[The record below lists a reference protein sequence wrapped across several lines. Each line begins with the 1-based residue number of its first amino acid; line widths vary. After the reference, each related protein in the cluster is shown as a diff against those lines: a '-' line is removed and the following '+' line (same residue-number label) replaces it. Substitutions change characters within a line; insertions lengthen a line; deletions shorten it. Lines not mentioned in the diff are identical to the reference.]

1 MSTTDLLNL
10 GQTFLGIELG
20 STRIKAVLTSKDGD
34 VIATGIHDWENSLID
49 NVWTYSKEDIHK
61 GLKSCY
67 SSLRVNIEKEYG
79 VTLKKVKSIGI
90 SAMMHG
96 YIALN
101 KDLDFIAPFQTWRNT
116 NTQEAADILT
126 DLFNFNI
133 PLRWSVS
140 HLYQRILD
148 KEDHLKD
155 LDYVT
160 TLSGYIHLLLTGKK
174 VLGIGDASGMFPID
188 STVHDYDEN
197 MVKDFDIL
205 TDKAGFNKKLRNIF
219 PVVMSAGENAGYL
232 TKEGALFLDETGNLE
247 DGIPLCPPE
256 GDAGTGMVATN
267 SVAPGTGNVSAGTST
282 FAMIILE
289 KQLSKL
295 YREIDMV
302 TTPDGYPCA
311 MSHANNGTSD
321 LNAWVNLF
329 GEFASLMGMNVSTG
343 ELFEK
348 LYTHSLEGEADCG
361 GLLPYGYFS
370 GENITMIN
378 EGRPV
383 FLRTP
388 ESKFNLANFMR
399 SHLFTSLGAVKLGM
413 DILTEKE
420 NVKITKITGHGGFFK
435 TKGVGQLYL
444 SAAMNAPVTVMDT
457 ASEGGAWGIS
467 LLAAYMTEKKEG
479 ESLSSYLDNR
489 IFKNMSGSTI
499 AADEETVNGFLKF
512 MDHYKD
518 GLEVEKAAVNFMK
531 W

>member
-1 MSTTDLLNL
+1 MNYTEQLTS

-20 STRIKAVLTSKDGD
+20 STRIKAVLTAGDGS
-34 VIATGIHDWENSLID
+34 VIATGIHDWENSLI
-49 NVWTYSKEDIHK
+49 NNIWTYSKKDILD
-61 GLKSCY
+61 GLRNCY
-67 SSLRVNIEKEYG
+67 TSLRVSVEEKYG
-79 VTLKKVKSIGI
+79 VTLTSFKAMGI

-96 YIALN
+96 YIALD
-101 KDLDFIAPFQTWRNT
+101 KDLNFLAPFQTWRNT
-116 NTQEAADILT
+116 NTQDAADELT
-126 DLFNFNI
+126 NLFDFNI

-148 KEDHLKD
+148 KERHLSNV
-155 LDYVT
+155 DYVT
-160 TLSGYIHLLLTGKK
+160 TLSGYIHLLLTGRK

-188 STVHDYDEN
+188 STKLDYDDK
-197 MVKDFDIL
+197 MVKAFDNL
-205 TDKAGFNKKLRNIF
+205 TSSKGFSKPLRTIF
-219 PVVMSAGENAGYL
+219 PEVLSAGEGAGIL
-232 TKEGALFLDETGNLE
+232 TEEGAALLDTTGNLE
-247 DGIPLCPPE
+247 AGIPLCPPE

-282 FAMIILE
+282 FAMIILK

-311 MSHANNGTSD
+311 MSHANNGTTD

-329 GEFASLMGMNVSTG
+329 GEFAALMGINVNTG
-343 ELFEK
+343 NLFEK
-348 LYTHSLEGEADCG
+348 LYTHSLEGDDDCG
-361 GLLPYGYFS
+361 GLLPYGYYS

-388 ESKFNLANFMR
+388 DSKFTLANLMR

-420 NVKITKITGHGGFFK
+420 NVNIEKITGHGGFFK

-444 SAAMNAPVTVMDT
+444 SAAVNAPVTVMDT

-467 LLAAYMTEKKEG
+467 ILAAYMSEKGEN
-479 ESLSSYLDNR
+479 ESLSSYLDNKV
-489 IFKNMSGSTI
+489 FTNMSGSTLM
-499 AADEETVNGFLKF
+499 ADKDTVNGFNKF
-512 MDHYKD
+512 MEHYVS
-518 GLEVEKAAVNFMK
+518 GLSVEKSAIDAMK

>member
-1 MSTTDLLNL
+1 MNYSEQLTS
-10 GQTFLGIELG
+10 GQTYLGIELG
-20 STRIKAVLTSKDGD
+20 STRIKAVLTAGDGS
-34 VIATGIHDWENSLID
+34 VISTGIHDWENSLVNNI
-49 NVWTYSKEDIHK
+49 WTYSKEEILSGIKD
-61 GLKSCY
+61 CY
-67 SSLRVNIEKEYG
+67 SSLRQNVEKEYG
-79 VTLKKVKSIGI
+79 IVLTTFKAMGI

-96 YIALN
+96 YIALDKSLN
-101 KDLDFIAPFQTWRNT
+101 FLAPFQTWRNT
-116 NTQEAADILT
+116 NTQKASDELT

-140 HLYQRILD
+140 HLYQRLLD
-148 KEDHLKD
+148 NEEHLKD

-160 TLSGYIHLLLTGKK
+160 TLSGYIHLLLTDKR

-188 STVHDYDEN
+188 STKLDYNED
-197 MVKDFDIL
+197 MVKAFDKL
-205 TDKAGFNKKLRNIF
+205 TLSKGFDKNLRDIF
-219 PVVMSAGENAGYL
+219 PVVLSAGDNAGVL
-232 TKEGALFLDETGNLE
+232 TDKGAALLDETGNLKA
-247 DGIPLCPPE
+247 GIPLCAPE

-282 FAMIILE
+282 FAMIVLE

-321 LNAWVNLF
+321 LNAWVNIF
-329 GEFASLMGMNVSTG
+329 SEFASLMGLDVSTG
-343 ELFEK
+343 DLFEK
-348 LYTHSLEGEADCG
+348 LYTHSLDGDKDCG

-388 ESKFNLANFMR
+388 DSSFTLANLMR

-420 NVKITKITGHGGFFK
+420 NVTIEKITGHGGFFK
-435 TKGVGQLYL
+435 TKVVGQLYL
-444 SAAMNAPVTVMDT
+444 SAAVNAPVTVMDT

-467 LLAAYMTEKKEG
+467 LLAAYMAEKEDN
-479 ESLSSYLDNR
+479 ESLSSYLDNKV
-489 IFKNMSGSTI
+489 FKNMSGTTLT
-499 AADEETVNGFLKF
+499 ADKDTVDGFNKF
-512 MDHYKD
+512 MLHYVA
-518 GLEVEKAAVNFMK
+518 GLPVEKSAIEAMK